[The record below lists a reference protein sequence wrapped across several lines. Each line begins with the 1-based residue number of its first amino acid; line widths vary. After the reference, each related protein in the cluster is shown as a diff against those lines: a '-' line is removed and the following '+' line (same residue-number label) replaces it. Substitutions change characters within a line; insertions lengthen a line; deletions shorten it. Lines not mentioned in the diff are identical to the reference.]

1 MEAEYL
7 VTVETVSNPFKCI
20 LVGINPAEAGCPW
33 RDTEERY
40 ILLGQSVTHKES
52 SMKKKEEVVVLHSAC
67 PGPGFELGCFAW
79 DTSLSGLAPSPRAS
93 PSASSRLPAA
103 QSATLT

>member
-40 ILLGQSVTHKES
+40 ILLGQSVTHKEG
-52 SMKKKEEVVVLHSAC
+52 SMN
-67 PGPGFELGCFAW
+67 
-79 DTSLSGLAPSPRAS
+79 
-93 PSASSRLPAA
+93 
-103 QSATLT
+103 